1 VLQNKTLVLL
11 SIAMSASSRRTDTKS
26 LKGEETRA
34 TILET
39 ALRQASGGGFEA
51 LTIGTLAER
60 TGLSK
65 SGLFAHFGSKEE
77 LQIATIEEA
86 GRRFTEVAFLPALKT
101 PRGLPRLRAL
111 FANWLQWTERSG
123 LPGGCPIL
131 TAIMEFDDRPGPVRQ
146 AILHQQQRLEDEM
159 GRAVQMAVEMGHLTA
174 GTDPRQMVFEMVGI
188 LSAFYVARRL
198 HRDPQA
204 EARADAAFERLV
216 ASSLS

>member
-1 VLQNKTLVLL
+1 M
-11 SIAMSASSRRTDTKS
+11 SSMSAAASRKADTRN

-34 TILET
+34 AILET

-51 LTIGTLAER
+51 LTIGSLAER

-86 GRRFTEVAFLPALKT
+86 GRRFTEVAFLPALKA
-101 PRGLPRLRAL
+101 PRGLPRLQAL

-123 LPGGCPIL
+123 LPGGCPIF

-159 GRAVQMAVEMGHLTA
+159 GRAVQMAVELGHLA
-174 GTDPRQMVFEMVGI
+174 SATDSRQLVFEMVGI

-204 EARADAAFERLV
+204 ESRAYAAFERLV
-216 ASSLS
+216 ASASLS